1 MENQRR
7 TRYFSKTCD
16 PEWNTTM
23 VYENV
28 SPEELS
34 TRYLEVTAWNYEG
47 YNRNHTLGG
56 VLLNL
61 AGKKVYV
68 YPFILHILLEYK
80 KIYES
85 QKFNIIFGG
94 CRIPN
99 VFFIQHIL
107 ANRVI
112 FMGSNYEL

>member
-1 MENQRR
+1 MGNQRQ

-34 TRYLEVTAWNYEG
+34 TRYLEVTAWNYDV
-47 YNRNHTLGG
+47 YNRNHSLGG

-61 AGKKVYV
+61 AGKNVYIHLYYTYYLNKAKSV
-68 YPFILHILLEYK
+68 
-80 KIYES
+80 S
-85 QKFNIIFGG
+85 QKVQQSIH
-94 CRIPN
+94 R
-99 VFFIQHIL
+99 L
-107 ANRVI
+107 
-112 FMGSNYEL
+112 